1 MSVEAFSVQLVGQLG
16 TSHEVIGCPHSI
28 ISCLGCIRILT
39 RHVRYHLL
47 PTVPLLRF
55 DLVALVHTSS
65 QERSRRR
72 RHWHSTPTR
81 RRRHFPACPAPA
93 DVTLPARR
101 RDGGAPRVGGATAL
115 LVRRQSASLP
125 PARRRRHPPAF
136 SRWQRGSYSPAC
148 QAVAGV
154 PSPAQ
159 ARQRLHYPAA
169 GRHCPHLSGGGL
181 RRLRRR
187 RTPPPSRRQRHF
199 PAGSA
204 VIFLPPHG
212 FGYSTDSR
220 TFGLVE
226 RPSWLS

>member
-1 MSVEAFSVQLVGQLG
+1 MHRAKMSVEAFSVQLVGQLG
-16 TSHEVIGCPHSI
+16 TSHEVMGCPHSI

-47 PTVPLLRF
+47 PTVLLLRF

-159 ARQRLHYPAA
+159 ARRRLHYPAA
-169 GRHCPHLSGGGL
+169 GRFVRRWSASPSATEHSSAFSAAAPFPRRVGGDLSPTPWV
-181 RRLRRR
+181 RLFYR
-187 RTPPPSRRQRHF
+187 
-199 PAGSA
+199 
-204 VIFLPPHG
+204 
-212 FGYSTDSR
+212 
-220 TFGLVE
+220 
-226 RPSWLS
+226 